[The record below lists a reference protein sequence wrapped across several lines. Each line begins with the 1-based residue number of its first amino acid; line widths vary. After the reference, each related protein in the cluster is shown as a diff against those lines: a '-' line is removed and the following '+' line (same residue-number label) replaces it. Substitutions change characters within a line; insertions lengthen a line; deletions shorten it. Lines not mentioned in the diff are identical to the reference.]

1 MTTKNSVH
9 DYKKWYQS
17 PIEAKIVNL
26 IENDSL
32 DSFVDDCRFKNVNKI
47 NIKKLSE
54 KLNCSDKTAK
64 KMLQLHAPYI
74 LEL

>member
-1 MTTKNSVH
+1 MSLDSLPGLANLM
-9 DYKKWYQS
+9 QS
-17 PIEAKIVNL
+17 IEAKIVNL